1 MRVRVEKKIGTAVH
15 CRERK
20 KELFAFYRFNGYSID
35 LVPGRKIS
43 SLPEIWKRSESLND
57 DCLFDNEGKKDG
69 GKKNFTQ

>member
-1 MRVRVEKKIGTAVH
+1 MRIRVEKKIGTAVH

-43 SLPEIWKRSESLND
+43 SLPEI
-57 DCLFDNEGKKDG
+57 
-69 GKKNFTQ
+69 